1 MRIAIGCDDLGFPL
15 KGPLI
20 GALEADGHVVLD
32 LGAFSAAPAD
42 YPDYARVVGQ
52 AVLRGFAEAGVL
64 VCGSGV
70 GAAIAAN
77 KLPSVRAAF
86 CPDVT
91 TARQSRE
98 EEDANVLCLSA
109 SALSAKMAVEVTRAW
124 VGAGF
129 SGDESQL
136 RRLAKI
142 ALLEAELASTGKE
155 PRHSG
160 VAERAVA
167 PPGTKAGERAPAE
180 PPSPARPV
188 GPAAG
193 GETSQAAPSSAGTP
207 DTPASVATIA
217 AAEESAAA
225 APPERRTADA
235 LRIPAVE
242 ETLRFLESQS
252 FLDRLWTKDATLW
265 TGDPDGIRNRLGWLT
280 APTLMRAPM
289 VELKAFADEIR
300 RLQFAQ
306 IVVLGMGGASLPA
319 ELWSLT
325 FGSKLGFPDLVL
337 LDSTDPATVKHT
349 LERINLGR
357 TLFLVSSKSGT
368 TAETLALYAF
378 FRQKVEALAP
388 PKPGMQFVAITDA
401 GTPLDVMARETG
413 FRHTFLNPASIGGR
427 YSALSF
433 FGLVPAALIGVD
445 IKSLLAR
452 ARAMVEQCGNTVATP
467 ESPAVR
473 LGATLAVLARA
484 GRDKVTFVLSDKIR
498 ALGPWLEQLLAESL
512 GKDGKGLVPVVDET
526 PGSPAVY
533 GDDRLFVALTLAGD
547 RSRDAA
553 LDALADAGHPVIRL
567 ELADALDVGA
577 ELFRWELATATA
589 GAILGVN
596 PFDEPDVA
604 RAKDNT
610 ASLLAERKKTRRLP
624 EWPADAEEDGIVL
637 MTGTSGPKPAS
648 VAEALAAH
656 LGQVRPGD
664 YLAIQAYLEPSGEVS
679 SRLGAIRGLLRDRLR
694 IATTLAFGPRYL
706 HSTGQLHKGGP
717 PTGLFIQ
724 ITGEDT
730 DEVGIPG
737 AGYDFSALKAA
748 QALGDLQALSGD
760 GRRVIRLHLLGKPA
774 QASERLLQLVRTATR
789 RL

>member
-1 MRIAIGCDDLGFPL
+1 MRIAIGCDDIGFPL

-32 LGAFSAAPAD
+32 LGSFSAAPAD

-64 VCGSGV
+64 ICGSGV

-109 SALSAKMAVEVTRAW
+109 SAVSAKMAVEVTRAW
-124 VGAGF
+124 IAAGF
-129 SGDESQL
+129 SGDESHT

-142 ALLEAELASTGKE
+142 AELEAEFAGTTKE
-155 PRHSG
+155 PRHP
-160 VAERAVA
+160 AVA
-167 PPGTKAGERAPAE
+167 DRALSPSVTKPIEGAPAA
-180 PPSPARPV
+180 PAPTPA
-188 GPAAG
+188 GPAAPVTQASG
-193 GETSQAAPSSAGTP
+193 GQRPSPVPAGATGVEDRAAPTEPAARSA
-207 DTPASVATIA
+207 
-217 AAEESAAA
+217 
-225 APPERRTADA
+225 RRTADA

-252 FLDRLWTKDATLW
+252 FLDRLWTKDPTLW
-265 TGDPDGIRNRLGWLT
+265 TGDPDSVRNRLGWLT
-280 APTLMRAPM
+280 APTIMRAPAAD
-289 VELKAFADEIR
+289 LKAFADEVR

-337 LDSTDPATVKHT
+337 LDSTDPAAVKHT
-349 LERINLGR
+349 LDRISLPR

-368 TAETLALYAF
+368 TVETRALYAF

-401 GTPLDVMARETG
+401 GTPLDIMAKETG

-445 IKSLLAR
+445 IKTLLER
-452 ARAMVEQCGNTVATP
+452 ARAMVEQCGNTVATH

-473 LGATLAVLARA
+473 LGAALAALARA
-484 GRDKVTFVLSDKIR
+484 GRDKVTFVLSEKIR
-498 ALGPWLEQLLAESL
+498 ALGPWLEQLVAESL

-526 PGSPAVY
+526 LGSPAVY

-547 RSRDAA
+547 RSHDAA
-553 LDALADAGHPVIRL
+553 LDALADATHPVIRL
-567 ELADALDVGA
+567 ELGDTLDVGA
-577 ELFRWELATATA
+577 EVFRWELATATA
-589 GAILGVN
+589 GAILGLN

-604 RAKDNT
+604 RAKDHT
-610 ASLLAERKKTRRLP
+610 ASLLEARKKTRRLP

-637 MTGTSGPKPAS
+637 MAGRSGPKPAS
-648 VAEALAAH
+648 VAEAVAAH
-656 LGQVRPGD
+656 LGQARPGD
-664 YLAIQAYLEPSGEVS
+664 YLAIQAYLEPSSEAS

-694 IATTLAFGPRYL
+694 IPTTLGFGPRYL

-717 PTGLFIQ
+717 PSGLFIQ
-724 ITGEDT
+724 ITVEDT
-730 DEVGIPG
+730 EELSIPG
-737 AGYDFSALKAA
+737 AGYDFSTLKAA
-748 QALGDLQALSGD
+748 QALGDLQALSGG
-760 GRRVIRLHLLGKPA
+760 GRRIIRLHLLGKPA
-774 QASERLLQLVRTATR
+774 QTLERLLQLVRMATR